1 MPERSEYPPNT
12 PAWADLGSPDPQAS
26 KRFYNGLFG
35 WELQDMGPDA
45 GGYMIANVRGKA
57 VAGVGP
63 LMAEG
68 QPTAWT
74 TYVYIEDADTK
85 AKEIESAG
93 GTTLAPPFDVM
104 TAGRMGVFADPT
116 GAVIAIWQPRDF
128 RGVQLVGEPGAICW
142 NELHTRDAERAKK
155 FYRDVFGWKGQTSEM
170 DGMTYTE
177 WKVGDETIGGMMP
190 MGDQFPAEVPPHWLV
205 YFAVEDCDGSATKAG
220 QLGGSV
226 LSPAM
231 DIPQGRF
238 AVLSDPQGAAFGI
251 IKLTG

>member
-1 MPERSEYPPNT
+1 MPERSEYPPGT
-12 PAWADLGSPDPQAS
+12 PAWADLGSPDLQAS
-26 KRFYNGLFG
+26 RRFYNGLFG

-45 GGYMIANVRGKA
+45 GGYTIASVRGKA

-68 QPTAWT
+68 QPPAWT

-93 GTTLAPPFDVM
+93 GTTLAPPFDVL

-128 RGVQLVGEPGAICW
+128 KGAELVSEAGAICW
-142 NELHTRDAERAKK
+142 NELHTRDVARAKQ
-155 FYRDVFGWKGQTSEM
+155 FYREAFGWDGQTS
-170 DGMTYTE
+170 DAQGMVYTE
-177 WKVGDETIGGMMP
+177 WKLGGETVGGMME
-190 MGDQFPAEVPPHWLV
+190 MGEQFPAEVPPHWLV
-205 YFAVEDCDGSATKAG
+205 YFAVDDCDGSVAKAG
-220 QLGGSV
+220 QIGASV

-231 DIPQGRF
+231 DIPVGRF
-238 AVLSDPQGAAFGI
+238 AVLADPQGAAFGI
-251 IKLTG
+251 IQLAG